1 MAITVEMREQVSQ
14 LYVALFGRA
23 PDGEGLGY
31 WVGLLSEGQS
41 MTQVANTMY
50 ATAPARDYYPS
61 FLTNQEI
68 IESFYENV
76 LGRTADAEGLAFWTA
91 KLNASGATPGSVITE
106 MINVV
111 ANYTGTDADGIKSA
125 ALFNARAEVA
135 QAYGEANGGIAGAT
149 NPIQAITY
157 GEVAAINA
165 QKALELAAI
174 ASGSA
179 SRGDTF
185 TLTASADNI
194 VGTSG
199 NDAINGNV
207 DGDNDTLTLGD
218 LINGGAGVD
227 TLTIF
232 TEGADTVNLARATIS
247 GVENLIIDARDGE
260 LNTVEANSNAFS
272 AVTFKGNGREF
283 GAFAL
288 NDVAANAA
296 VTIENADFGG
306 EDVDVLLTEQATG
319 INGSLTLKNVTGAT
333 VWVGVDE
340 GKDGSAADDTYTIT
354 LDNVQLGGGEGDT
367 ASVYISDIETLN
379 VVVANDSELDSI
391 GNFYNMD
398 DSEMG
403 DVTVNLTANA
413 DLTVGFWDLNDDEGD
428 DQNTTFNITGAG
440 NVTITSFDDGDSNVT
455 VNAATATGNIT
466 LGDMD
471 AHFVSV
477 TTGSGDDSVEINAS
491 STVVALGAGADT
503 LILNDQLYINADED
517 AIDAD
522 LDGGA
527 GDADTLEIS
536 AANAI
541 LSEAELNDDVTDFT
555 DAVVGF
561 EKLSLTGV
569 AAAGAAVDATLWA
582 IDDVT
587 IDGVAAEAE
596 GTTSFTLTIAD
607 AGMVTTTGSTGGDES
622 LVVVVDGADEDGA
635 DDNSLTFSLNGTNGV
650 DFVADISDVETI
662 DLVSTGSDIDAEEP
676 GTNNLALTAD
686 EAVTLN
692 ITGDLALDLTGSSF
706 TALETVAAADFDAGL
721 TIDVSSSGEA
731 VSITTG
737 DGDDVIIG
745 SAQNDTIVVG
755 NGANEVTGGAGK
767 DTITL
772 GSGVTAGDED
782 TINFTAVTDSQG
794 VTVDVINGFQSGVQ
808 STDDINEDGE
818 VTSADV
824 INDVLSFTLNFGE
837 EPTLTGY
844 LGEAEGYG
852 AVLTSL
858 ISGEVT
864 AVLDSTTNI
873 LYVDVDGSATL
884 DNNDMAIKLTGVTSL
899 DAEAN
904 FNWINTYVPA

>member
-1 MAITVEMREQVSQ
+1 M
-14 LYVALFGRA
+14 
-23 PDGEGLGY
+23 
-31 WVGLLSEGQS
+31 
-41 MTQVANTMY
+41 
-50 ATAPARDYYPS
+50 
-61 FLTNQEI
+61 
-68 IESFYENV
+68 
-76 LGRTADAEGLAFWTA
+76 
-91 KLNASGATPGSVITE
+91 
-106 MINVV
+106 
-111 ANYTGTDADGIKSA
+111 
-125 ALFNARAEVA
+125 
-135 QAYGEANGGIAGAT
+135 
-149 NPIQAITY
+149 
-157 GEVAAINA
+157 
-165 QKALELAAI
+165 
-174 ASGSA
+174 
-179 SRGDTF
+179 
-185 TLTASADNI
+185 
-194 VGTSG
+194 
-199 NDAINGNV
+199 
-207 DGDNDTLTLGD
+207 
-218 LINGGAGVD
+218 INGGAGTD

-232 TEGADTVNLARATIS
+232 TEAAVTINLARATIS
-247 GVENLIIDARDGE
+247 EVEHLVIDARDGE
-260 LNTVEANSNAFS
+260 LITVEANSNAFS
-272 AVTFKGNGREF
+272 AVTFKGNGNEF
-283 GAFAL
+283 GAVSL

-296 VTIENADFGG
+296 VAIENADFGDN
-306 EDVDVLLTEQATG
+306 DVDVLLTEQATA
-319 INGSLTLKNVTGAT
+319 INGSLTLKNVTGGQ

-340 GKDGSAADDTYTIT
+340 SENGSAADDTYTIT

-367 ASVYISDIETLN
+367 ASVYTSDIETLN
-379 VVVANDSELDSI
+379 VVVANDSELDSF
-391 GNFYNMD
+391 GNYYNMD
-398 DSEMG
+398 GSDMG

-413 DLTVGFWDLNDDEGD
+413 DLTVGFWNLNDDSGD

-440 NVTITSFDDGDSNVT
+440 NVTITEFDDVGSNVT
-455 VNAATATGNIT
+455 VNAATATGDIT

-471 AHFVSV
+471 DHFVSV

-491 STVVALGAGADT
+491 STVVALGVGADT
-503 LILNDQLYINADED
+503 LILNDQLYLNADED

-527 GDADTLEIS
+527 GDADTIEIS
-536 AANAI
+536 AADAI
-541 LSEAELNDDVTDFT
+541 LSEDELNDDVTDFT

-561 EKLSLTGV
+561 EKLSLTSV

-596 GTTSFTLTIAD
+596 GTTTFTLTIAD
-607 AGMVTTTGSTGGDES
+607 AGMVTTTGSTGSDES
-622 LVVVVDGADEDGA
+622 LVVAVDGAGDDGA
-635 DDNSLTFSLNGTNGV
+635 DDNSLTFTLNGTNGV
-650 DFVADISDVETI
+650 SFAADISDVETI
-662 DLVSTGSDIDAEEP
+662 DLVSTGSDIDSEEP
-676 GTNNLALTAD
+676 GTNSLALTAD

-692 ITGDLALDLTGSSF
+692 ISGDLALNLTGSSF
-706 TALETVAAADFDAGL
+706 GALETVAAGDFDAGL

-745 SAQNDTIVVG
+745 SDQNDTIVVG

-782 TINFTAVTDSQG
+782 MINFTAVTDSQG
-794 VTVDVINGFQSGVQ
+794 VTVDVINGFQSEVQ
-808 STDDINEDGE
+808 STDDINDDGE

-824 INDVLSFTLNFGE
+824 INDVLSFSLDFGAA
-837 EPTLTGY
+837 PTITGY

-904 FNWINTYVPA
+904 FSWNNTYVAP